1 MPGFPR
7 RSILT
12 TRIVAISSRSRGS
25 DRCRIVATDA
35 INTMLTRRNR
45 RTAGADL
52 KRRNTMS
59 FTSRTGIKVL
69 IVVASV
75 GAAGIVAERH
85 LAASPSPVNSTKAE
99 SPPRVEVVHPRRAT
113 VAKRLQ
119 TNATLEAFEESD
131 LFAKVSGY
139 LSDVRVD
146 IGDHVKAGQVLAVID
161 IPEMEQELAEA
172 KAQLES
178 KQSSLEIAR
187 RQLDHFK
194 ANVMLQNALLKRREE
209 LGAAGHFIS
218 DRTLDEVRANAE
230 IAKADLGVAEAN
242 RALAANEVDVAAATV
257 EKIKA
262 LLAYTQIVAPFD
274 GVVSRRQVN
283 RGDLV
288 QAATATRT
296 TPSAGSLFTVQRIDT
311 IRVFCDVPEDDVPH
325 LHVGDPAIVRPSGF
339 DGKPFIGKVTR
350 FSLRL
355 DPETRNMRTEI
366 DLPNPRER
374 LYPGTY
380 AVVSLEMNRRPD
392 VLTVPAT
399 AVGSDGDGN
408 FVYTITDHRIT
419 RLAVKTGLTD
429 NGRIEVIEGLS
440 EETLVVA
447 STKGAPPLRTAVQ
460 PQMARENS

>member
-1 MPGFPR
+1 M
-7 RSILT
+7 
-12 TRIVAISSRSRGS
+12 
-25 DRCRIVATDA
+25 
-35 INTMLTRRNR
+35 N
-45 RTAGADL
+45 
-52 KRRNTMS
+52 
-59 FTSRTGIKVL
+59 FTSQTGIKVL
-69 IVVASV
+69 LVVVGV
-75 GAAGIVAERH
+75 GAAGIVAEQH
-85 LAASPSPVNSTKAE
+85 LAASPSPVNTTKAD
-99 SPPRVEVVHPRRAT
+99 SPPRVEVVRPRRAT
-113 VAKRLQ
+113 VAQRLQ
-119 TNATLEAFEESD
+119 TNATLAAFEEAD

-161 IPEMEQELAEA
+161 VPEMEQELAEA

-178 KQSSLEIAR
+178 RRSSLESAR
-187 RQLDHFK
+187 RQLDHSK
-194 ANVMLQNALLKRREE
+194 ADLALQSALAKDRDQ
-209 LGAAGHFIS
+209 LGEGRGFIS
-218 DRTLDEVRANAE
+218 DRTLDQVHANAE

-242 RALAANEVDVAAATV
+242 RDLAANQVDLAAATV
-257 EKIKA
+257 EKIKT
-262 LLAYTQIVAPFD
+262 LLAYTQIIAPFD
-274 GVVSRRQVN
+274 GVVARRQVN

-311 IRVFCDVPEDDVPH
+311 IRVFCDVPENDVPH
-325 LHVGDPAIVRPSGF
+325 LHVGDPAVVKPAGF
-339 DGKPFIGKVTR
+339 DGQPFIGNVTR

-366 DLPNPRER
+366 DLPNPNER

-380 AVVSLEMNRRPD
+380 AEVSLEMNLRPNA
-392 VLTVPAT
+392 LTVPTA
-399 AVGSDGDGN
+399 AVGSDGDGD

-429 NGRIEVIEGLS
+429 NGRIEVTAGLS
-440 EETLVVA
+440 EETPVVA

>member
-1 MPGFPR
+1 M
-7 RSILT
+7 
-12 TRIVAISSRSRGS
+12 
-25 DRCRIVATDA
+25 
-35 INTMLTRRNR
+35 N
-45 RTAGADL
+45 
-52 KRRNTMS
+52 
-59 FTSRTGIKVL
+59 FTSQTGIKVL
-69 IVVASV
+69 LVVVGV
-75 GAAGIVAERH
+75 GAAGIVAEQH
-85 LAASPSPVNSTKAE
+85 LAASPSPVNTTKAD
-99 SPPRVEVVHPRRAT
+99 SPPRVEVVRPRRAT
-113 VAKRLQ
+113 VAQRLQ
-119 TNATLEAFEESD
+119 TNATLAAFEEAD

-161 IPEMEQELAEA
+161 VPEMEQELAEA

-178 KQSSLEIAR
+178 RRSSLESAR
-187 RQLDHFK
+187 RQLDHSK
-194 ANVMLQNALLKRREE
+194 ADLALQSALAKDRDQ
-209 LGAAGHFIS
+209 LGEGRGFIS
-218 DRTLDEVRANAE
+218 DRTLDQVHANAE

-242 RALAANEVDVAAATV
+242 RDLAANQVDLAAATV
-257 EKIKA
+257 EKIKT
-262 LLAYTQIVAPFD
+262 LLAYTQIIAPFD
-274 GVVSRRQVN
+274 GVVARRQVN

-311 IRVFCDVPEDDVPH
+311 IRVFCDVPENDVPH
-325 LHVGDPAIVRPSGF
+325 LHVGDPAVVKPAGF
-339 DGKPFIGKVTR
+339 DGQPFIGNVTR

-366 DLPNPRER
+366 DLPNPNER

-380 AVVSLEMNRRPD
+380 AEVSLEMNLRPNA
-392 VLTVPAT
+392 LTVPTA
-399 AVGSDGDGN
+399 AVGSDGDGD

-429 NGRIEVIEGLS
+429 NGRIEGTAGLS
-440 EETLVVA
+440 EETPVVA